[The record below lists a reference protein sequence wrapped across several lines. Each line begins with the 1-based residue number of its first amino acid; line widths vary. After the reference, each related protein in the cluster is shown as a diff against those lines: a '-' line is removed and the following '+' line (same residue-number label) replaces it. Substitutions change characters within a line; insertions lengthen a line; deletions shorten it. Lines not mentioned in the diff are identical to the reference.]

1 MNACL
6 PSAPPPRPRRHAQP
20 GFTLVELLVVIAIIG
35 VLVGLLLPAVQA
47 AREAARRIQCTNNL
61 KQVGLAMHSY
71 HDTHR
76 SLPLPD
82 VGISYGSAP
91 WLSSWALAIL
101 PQLEQ
106 SAAFDEFEPNT
117 PNGVSDQANQ
127 DVIGM
132 QLSVYSCP
140 STPRES
146 LLRGIIEDQTAP
158 TFNPNM
164 VAGPGDYFIAR
175 SFRDPAFTPR
185 EVVGALFNGSGSVNW
200 NQPGA
205 KFSSITDGLSNTIFC
220 FERSGFP
227 DIRKR
232 GDVSKDPSEY
242 VYPYVVENHFNGWWA
257 SIQHDRIRS
266 WTYDGTQYY
275 GPCVI
280 NCTNDWGGAYS
291 YHPGGM
297 QVSMGDGSVRF
308 LSESIDKGTFRGLV
322 GKQEGQVLGE
332 F

>member
-1 MNACL
+1 MHRR
-6 PSAPPPRPRRHAQP
+6 SA
-20 GFTLVELLVVIAIIG
+20 FTLVELLVVIAIIG

-47 AREAARRIQCTNNL
+47 AREAARRMQCSNNL
-61 KQVGLAMHSY
+61 KQVALAMHNY
-71 HDTHR
+71 HDAHR
-76 SLPLPD
+76 SFPLPD
-82 VGISYGSAP
+82 VGLSFGSGP
-91 WLSSWALAIL
+91 WINSWALAIL

-106 SAAFDEFEPNT
+106 GAAWDEFDPNA
-117 PNGVSDQANQ
+117 PNGVSDQSNQ

-132 QLSVYSCP
+132 QLSMYSCP
-140 STPRES
+140 STPRS
-146 LLRGIIEDQTAP
+146 GRLQGIIEDQNNA

-164 VAGPGDYFIAR
+164 VAGTGDYFIAR
-175 SFRDPAFTPR
+175 TFRDPAFTPR
-185 EVVGALFNGSGSVNW
+185 EAVGALFNSTSSGGVDW

-205 KFSSITDGLSNTIFC
+205 KFSGITDGLSNTILC

-232 GDVSKDPSEY
+232 DKSPKDPSEY

-266 WTYDGTQYY
+266 WTYDGLQYY

-280 NCTNDWGGAYS
+280 NCTNDWGGAFS

-297 QVSMGDGSVRF
+297 QVSLSDGSVRF
-308 LSESIDKGTFRGLV
+308 LGETIDKGTFRGLV
-322 GKQEGQVLGE
+322 GKQDGQVLGE